1 MNSSICWSAARH
13 MNSSFS
19 LRRFGVSRRITR
31 ARSWVC
37 MGGSMVTMCS
47 FMGSWSRWL
56 SMIAPTSSPSSGT
69 GKAAKGP
76 MTELHD
82 EKVSVSR

>member
-1 MNSSICWSAARH
+1 MTS
-13 MNSSFS
+13 
-19 LRRFGVSRRITR
+19 

-47 FMGSWSRWL
+47 FMGSWSRWP
-56 SMIAPTSSPSSGT
+56 SMMDPTSSPSSGT

-76 MTELHD
+76 MTELHE